1 MNVKLLFS
9 LGKYNKT
16 INKNSPITN
25 HFINFRMNY
34 KT

>member
-9 LGKYNKT
+9 LGKYNNT
-16 INKNSPITN
+16 IIKKPLITN
-25 HFINFRMNY
+25 HFINFKMNY